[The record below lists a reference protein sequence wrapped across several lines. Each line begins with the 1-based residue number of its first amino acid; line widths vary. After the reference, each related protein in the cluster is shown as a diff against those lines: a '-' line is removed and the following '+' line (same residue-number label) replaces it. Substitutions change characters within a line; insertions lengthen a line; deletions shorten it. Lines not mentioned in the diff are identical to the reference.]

1 MKRKV
6 NFLLIAAL
14 AMAVPVWAEPQP
26 APGQMD
32 NFSLSGFCEKGKKNW
47 DVAGTSADIDAKVI
61 KLNDVQSNL
70 YGDNSTTKLTA
81 QKGDF
86 NRDDGKL
93 HLEKDVVVTT
103 SEGARLTTDQLNWD
117 RKAQVVSTPSKVN
130 IEKADMVIT
139 GEGAYGRTDLNK
151 VDLQKDVNVRIAG
164 AGQGQKEQRA
174 PVSIRCDGALQIDYA
189 GNTAV
194 FNTNVVVVTADC
206 RIESDTLEV
215 FFSRSSRKSG
225 RGPDDFG
232 GSKID
237 RLVAKGNVKITRNDN
252 ISYCEE
258 ATYTA
263 ADRKVVLSGSP
274 RLVIYPSEGSDA
286 PAGN

>member
-1 MKRKV
+1 MKRRIH
-6 NFLLIAAL
+6 FLVIAAL
-14 AMAVPVWAEPQP
+14 AAAAPAWAEPQP

-93 HLEKDVVVTT
+93 HLEQDVVVTT
-103 SEGARLTTDQLNWD
+103 SAGARLTTDQLNWD

-130 IEKADMVIT
+130 IEKEDMVIT

-151 VDLQKDVNVRIAG
+151 VDLQKDVNVRIS
-164 AGQGQKEQRA
+164 GQGQKEQRA

-189 GNTAV
+189 ANTAV
-194 FNTNVVVVTADC
+194 FNKNVDVVTADC

-225 RGPDDFG
+225 SPDDFG

-263 ADRKVVLSGSP
+263 VDRKVVLSGSP